1 MSIVGADC
9 KDITLESYTDVVDF
23 LWMAQHV
30 GWINGNDFKEVY
42 RLLERPWKW
51 QSEYEFMVKWT
62 RYNLESDNIFLIY
75 DEDKEEEFLAEY
87 NLWINGRKE

>member
-1 MSIVGADC
+1 MS

-30 GWINGNDFKEVY
+30 GWINGSDFKEVHY
-42 RLLERPWKW
+42 FLEKPWKW

-75 DEDKEEEFLAEY
+75 DEDKEDEFLADYEV
-87 NLWINGRKE
+87 WINGSGE